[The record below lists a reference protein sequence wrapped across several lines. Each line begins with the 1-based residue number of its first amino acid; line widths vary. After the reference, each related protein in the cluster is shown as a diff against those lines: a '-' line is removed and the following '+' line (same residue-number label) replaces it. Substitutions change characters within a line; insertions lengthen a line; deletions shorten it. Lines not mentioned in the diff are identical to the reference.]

1 MSMSL
6 ATSKICYLKIAKRLG
21 IGEKSLVCL
30 WAIGSAFV
38 DLETV

>member
-1 MSMSL
+1 MRMSL
-6 ATSKICYLKIAKRLG
+6 ATSKICYLKIAKRLD
-21 IGEKSLVCL
+21 IGEKSLFCL